1 VYATDRD
8 EMKPIWRKLNA
19 LAGYTAPTYNTDS
32 IALEAPWMRITI
44 GDLFYQQP
52 VVITGLTYTLQDS
65 DTTWEINIEQDASM
79 MQAPKKIS
87 VTLSLNLITNELPQK
102 GGRFYTLAKRF
113 NGDSTAK
120 NGNDNWLSDFETDED
135 RRRLDEDQRR
145 QSSPTLSR
153 PRF

>member
-1 VYATDRD
+1 
-8 EMKPIWRKLNA
+8 MLKNLM
-19 LAGYTAPTYNTDS
+19 LNTDS

-102 GGRFYTLAKRF
+102 GGRFYTLAKGF

-135 RRRLDEDQRR
+135 RRRTATIE
-145 QSSPTLSR
+145 SNVEST
-153 PRF
+153 